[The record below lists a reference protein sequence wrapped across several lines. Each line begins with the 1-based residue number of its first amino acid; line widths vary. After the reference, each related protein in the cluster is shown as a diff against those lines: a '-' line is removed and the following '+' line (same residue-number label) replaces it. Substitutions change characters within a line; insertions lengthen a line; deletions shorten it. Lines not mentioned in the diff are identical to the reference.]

1 VEVPVVP
8 APPVPRPKDAR
19 EALALG
25 DQLLAAERYREA
37 IGAFNRVLELN
48 PAHADA
54 HRKLGDALARLG
66 ELDAA
71 ALHYKS
77 YLALRPGAPD
87 AVDVRKILR
96 ELAR

>member
-37 IGAFNRVLELN
+37 IGAFQPRARAQ
-48 PAHADA
+48 PRHADA

-71 ALHYKS
+71 ALHYS
-77 YLALRPGAPD
+77 PNLALGPGSGRRRRAQ
-87 AVDVRKILR
+87 IL
-96 ELAR
+96 A